1 MGHARCDSLRLCLAG
16 VLAAAVERHAQTLM
30 DADSTWRPRL
40 ASRARLKFDA
50 VANQEMLLFPE
61 AALLLNETGA
71 AIVRLCDGARSI
83 DEIVDQLTNKFRGVD
98 RETLRLEAQR

>member
-1 MGHARCDSLRLCLAG
+1 MGAEH
-16 VLAAAVERHAQTLM
+16 
-30 DADSTWRPRL
+30 TWRPRL

-71 AIVRLCDGARSI
+71 AIVRLCDGERSI
-83 DEIVDQLTNKFRGVD
+83 DQIVDHLTDKFRGAD
-98 RETLRLEAQR
+98 RDTLRLEAEKFLESIRARGLLQ

>member
-1 MGHARCDSLRLCLAG
+1 MSA
-16 VLAAAVERHAQTLM
+16 EP
-30 DADSTWRPRL
+30 TWRPKL
-40 ASRARLKFDA
+40 ASRARLKFDP

-83 DEIVDQLTNKFRGVD
+83 DEIVDGLAEKFRGD
-98 RETLRLEAQR
+98 RGNLRIEVETFLASIRARGLLQ